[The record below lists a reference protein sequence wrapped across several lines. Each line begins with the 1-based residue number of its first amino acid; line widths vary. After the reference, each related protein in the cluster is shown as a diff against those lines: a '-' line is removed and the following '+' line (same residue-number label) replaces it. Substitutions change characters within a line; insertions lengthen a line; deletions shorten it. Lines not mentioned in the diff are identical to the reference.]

1 MTLEIAQAINAVSNK
16 VNDCMQRVDEYATI
30 IHQQST
36 NSIDTSDEGLT
47 EIAELVA
54 NLLDRVTA
62 LEGKVGM

>member
-36 NSIDTSDEGLT
+36 NSIDTTDGGVT
-47 EIAELVA
+47 ELAEMIADLEARVA
-54 NLLDRVTA
+54 A
-62 LEGKVGM
+62 LEDKEG